1 MCKYPD
7 VFNDKDGRLGC
18 FKHFK
23 ADIALAP
30 DAKPFIAKPRQIPL
44 HWEDKVRA
52 KLEEMIKQNVLGWC
66 PPDMCIRFCSALVVV
81 KKKDGSPRIT
91 VDFRMLNKYLS
102 RVPDKPRDMSGGF
115 YPDAYD
121 PLAQTPNNSLIYWG
135 DYLREVRPGWDW

>member
-1 MCKYPD
+1 M
-7 VFNDKDGRLGC
+7 
-18 FKHFK
+18 
-23 ADIALAP
+23 AP

-102 RVPDKPRDMSGGF
+102 RSAEQQMEAACLLCSWKRH
-115 YPDAYD
+115 
-121 PLAQTPNNSLIYWG
+121 LIQYH
-135 DYLREVRPGWDW
+135 YM